1 MLNSVA
7 LLALLVAGGPPDEPH
22 GPPAPAVDRNGFA
35 LPPGAV
41 ARLGDP
47 TRRHRAAPEWVVLSD
62 DDRLLAR
69 PVDGIVTVFDLDKKQ
84 DVTPGYLKDFPSAQL
99 RFLPDGRHLLFTPSA
114 KRVEVRDPISGKVAA
129 GFDVSNYGSSP
140 EILSP
145 AADGKRVLVKFR
157 DTNGYSCAVLADI
170 TDPTAVG
177 TRDFRGT
184 SSSDQW
190 AMSADG
196 KRLFHG
202 WDRGIAAYD
211 AGSGERVAFAP
222 SRYRAYSP
230 LVPAPDGSKV
240 IAGWERGAMTF
251 ELAADGFSEPT
262 GASVDA
268 ADDFTF
274 AADGKT
280 IVRAGVGVYDAKGSL
295 TPVEPAH
302 ERSGLRILRY
312 SRSAARCVDV
322 FHDRPPVVWDP
333 HTGKT
338 VYRFDG
344 QYAAGVGIGVAS
356 DGTVSVRHADRAV
369 RVYAADGKLV
379 AERTARA
386 NARGTSVLAVSADG
400 TTSVEYDGK
409 DRKVF
414 TYDTATG
421 TGTAWPQEFAA
432 PPVCVRF
439 DATGKR
445 VYAAGGTFA
454 GVFDAGTG
462 RRVRT
467 AEASAAVAFSDD
479 GRALAV
485 FGKKELK
492 VYELASGKE
501 RTTAELPA
509 TDFDTQDD
517 NRFSRSRW
525 DSDDEGPTF
534 PRAQVQ
540 FSADGGRVAA
550 FWASGRVTVYDA
562 ADGGIR
568 FREPRQWSTTRHAA
582 FRPDGEW
589 FATTTRTQ
597 RRIAL
602 RNTTDPR
609 ADRNAVVLAE
619 CKSLVVGLAFTPDGK
634 RLISAHDDGTALVW
648 DVDAALKLPPTADV
662 EPGDALWVALANT
675 DAKAAG
681 RALAGLVA
689 KPDVAVPLLAEVVR
703 PVSAPPADR
712 VKAAVAD
719 LGDRDF
725 KVREAAEKQL
735 RRWGD
740 LAAEALREAEADA
753 SAEQG
758 ERIRRLLQALDGEE
772 TDPERLR
779 LLRAVEVLER
789 VGGPSARA
797 VLEKLAGGAGA
808 SGVTREAR
816 EAVKRLKERG
826 K

>member
-35 LPPGAV
+35 LPPVAI

-47 TRRHRAAPEWVVLSD
+47 TRRHRYPGDWVVFSD

-69 PVDGIVTVFDLDKKQ
+69 PIDGIVSVFDLDKKQ
-84 DVTPGYLKDFPSAQL
+84 DVTPGYLKDFPAAVL
-99 RFLPDGRHLLFTPSA
+99 RFLPDGRHVLYSPSA
-114 KRVEVRDPISGKVAA
+114 KRVEVRDPTTGKVFA
-129 GFDVSNYGSSP
+129 GFDVPNYGSSADIP
-140 EILSP
+140 PP
-145 AADGKRVLVKFR
+145 AADGKRLLFRYR
-157 DTNGYSCAVLADI
+157 DTSGYSCAILADI
-170 TDPTAVG
+170 ADPTPTIRA
-177 TRDFRGT
+177 FRGT

-202 WDRGIAAYD
+202 WDRGIEAYD
-211 AGSGERVAFAP
+211 AGGGERIAFAP
-222 SRYRAYSP
+222 CRYRSYLP
-230 LVPAPDGSKV
+230 LVPTPDGSKV
-240 IAGWERGAMTF
+240 VAGWERGAMTF
-251 ELAADGFSEPT
+251 ELTADGFGEPT
-262 GASVDA
+262 AASVDA

-274 AADGKT
+274 APDGKS

-302 ERSGLRILRY
+302 DRSGLRIMRY

-338 VYRFDG
+338 VYRFDQ
-344 QYAAGVGIGVAS
+344 QYAAGLGLGVAA
-356 DGTVSVRHADRAV
+356 DGTVSVRHADRTV
-369 RVYAADGKLV
+369 RVYTADGKLIG
-379 AERTARA
+379 ERTGRA
-386 NARGTSVLAVSADG
+386 NARGTSVQAVSPDG
-400 TTSVEYDGK
+400 ALSVEYDVR
-409 DRKVF
+409 DRKLF

-432 PPVCVRF
+432 PPVFVRF

-454 GVFDAGTG
+454 GVFDAGSG
-462 RRVRT
+462 RRVRA
-467 AEASAAVAFSDD
+467 AEASAAAAFSDD

-485 FGKKELK
+485 VGKKELK

-509 TDFDTQDD
+509 TDFDSQDD

-525 DSDDEGPTF
+525 DSDDEGPSF
-534 PRAQVQ
+534 LRGQVQ
-540 FSADGGRVAA
+540 FSADGGKIAT
-550 FWASGRVTVYDA
+550 FWANGRVTVFDA

-568 FREPRQWSTTRHAA
+568 FREARQWSTTRIAA
-582 FRPDGEW
+582 FRPDGDW
-589 FATTTRTQ
+589 FATTARSS

-609 ADRNAVVLAE
+609 ADRNAILLAE
-619 CKSLVVGLAFTPDGK
+619 CKSSVVALAFTPDGK

-648 DVDAALKLPPTADV
+648 DVDAAIKLPPTADP
-662 EPGDALWVALANT
+662 EPGEALWVALASA
-675 DAKAAG
+675 DAKLAG
-681 RALAGLVA
+681 RAVAGLVA
-689 KPDVAVPLLAEVVR
+689 KPDVAVPLLADVVR
-703 PVSAPPADR
+703 PVSVPPADR

-719 LGDRDF
+719 LGDREF

-735 RRWGD
+735 RRWGELSAD
-740 LAAEALREAEADA
+740 ELRAAQPDA
-753 SAEQG
+753 NAEQG
-758 ERIRRLLQALDGEE
+758 ERIRRLLEALVGEE
-772 TDPERLR
+772 TDTERLR

-789 VGGPSARA
+789 VGGPSAKA
-797 VLEKLAGGAGA
+797 VLEKLAGGAAA
-808 SGVTREAR
+808 SGVTREAAK
-816 EAVKRLKERG
+816 AVRRLKDRG